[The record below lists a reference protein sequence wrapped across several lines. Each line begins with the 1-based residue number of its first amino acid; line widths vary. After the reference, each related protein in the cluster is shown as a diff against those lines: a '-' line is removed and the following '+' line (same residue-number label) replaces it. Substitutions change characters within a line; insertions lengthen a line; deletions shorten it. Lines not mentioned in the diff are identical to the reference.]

1 MKKSSKEVS
10 WAPEKSTVGLLVF
23 NSRERMAFTCCLP
36 MEDDVLLD
44 SVLQERFGH
53 VVQDIEDPKKV

>member
-1 MKKSSKEVS
+1 
-10 WAPEKSTVGLLVF
+10 
-23 NSRERMAFTCCLP
+23 

-53 VVQDIEDPKKV
+53 VVQDIEDPKKVFKKQM

>member
-1 MKKSSKEVS
+1 MKKSSKEENGIYVCS
-10 WAPEKSTVGLLVF
+10 
-23 NSRERMAFTCCLP
+23 P

-53 VVQDIEDPKKV
+53 VVQDIEDPKMV